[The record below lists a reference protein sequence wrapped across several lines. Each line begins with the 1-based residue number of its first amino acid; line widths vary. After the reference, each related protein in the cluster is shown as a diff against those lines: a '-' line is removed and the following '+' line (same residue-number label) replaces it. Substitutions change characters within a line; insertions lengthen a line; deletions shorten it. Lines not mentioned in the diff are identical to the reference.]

1 MSFDIFLLHLVSR
14 DDCVRREGLCP
25 DLAGTTLIAQ
35 TLSSNKYNPVPATLY
50 KRIQPACKLGGQHAK
65 RAMFCCFA
73 VGLHAMQ
80 QQQKKQQNFFSSAVR
95 QVVGV
100 PGLATTQ
107 IKICSA

>member
-50 KRIQPACKLGGQHAK
+50 KRIQPACKLGGQHAE
-65 RAMFCCFA
+65 RAMFLLFCG
-73 VGLHAMQ
+73 GLARNAITT
-80 QQQKKQQNFFSSAVR
+80 KKQQN
-95 QVVGV
+95 
-100 PGLATTQ
+100 
-107 IKICSA
+107 